1 MTPSNRRQR
10 RAAASIA
17 RRLRRA
23 AASQY
28 LLETWGI
35 SRTPNTLAKL
45 AVTGGGPVFEKDGRI
60 PLYTEPALDDWVRA
74 QLSPPVSSTAEL
86 AALRAVH
93 AEQVPSPP
101 LMTPS
106 RKAPDIR
113 PELVPTTAPSSATG
127 DGLMPDE
134 QQDEAV
140 P

>member
-1 MTPSNRRQR
+1 MTPKS
-10 RAAASIA
+10 

-23 AASQY
+23 EASRY
-28 LLETWGI
+28 LNKEWGI
-35 SRTPNTLAKL
+35 SRTPKTLAKL

-60 PLYTEPALDDWVRA
+60 PLYTEPALDDWARA

-86 AALRAVH
+86 AALRADH
-93 AEQVPSPP
+93 ARQVPSPP

-113 PELVPTTAPSSATG
+113 PDLAPPTAPSSATG
-127 DGLMPDE
+127 DRLRPDE
-134 QQDEAV
+134 QDGAM